1 LVFSSAIFIYVF
13 LPLTL
18 LGFYFLSRRGGLV
31 AGSLWLIAASLVFYA
46 HWKPAHLGLLA
57 ASTLGNYLIGRW
69 MQLWPAQSRR
79 LLVLGVA
86 GNLTLLGYYKYAF
99 FLCSQVLALPL
110 ESCDGLSGDLPLAIS
125 FFTFTQ
131 IAFLVDVAHRNVA
144 TLSLQRYS
152 LFVTFFPHLIAG
164 PIVHYHALAP
174 QFEDGRRFRI
184 TAGNLAIGGAI
195 FTIGLFKKVVLADRF
210 GAVAS
215 PIFAIADGTG
225 TVSTPAAWIGAGAY
239 TLQIYFDFSGYSD
252 MAIGL
257 ARMFGVGFPENFNSP
272 YKATSL
278 IEFWRRW
285 HMTLSQFLRDYLYIP
300 LGGNRHGRWHRYFN
314 LMITMLLGGLW
325 HGANWTFLVWG
336 GLHGLGLVLNNLWRR
351 LYRPATPPGRTYTVG
366 CWLVTILFVML
377 CWVCFRAGS
386 LDTAIK
392 IYSAMIGLNV
402 PGGIL
407 PPQPPHMYLLMLAGV
422 AICLWL
428 PNRQTCFA
436 TTVTGGKLF
445 QLLRFRS
452 DLIYIAVIAL
462 MLIASLVSVF
472 RNASPEFLYFDF

>member
-1 LVFSSAIFIYVF
+1 MVFSSAIFIYVF

-18 LGFYFLSRRGGLV
+18 LGFYFLSRRGGV
-31 AGSLWLIAASLVFYA
+31 VTGSLWLIAASLVFYA
-46 HWKPAHLGLLA
+46 HWKPAHLSLLA
-57 ASTLGNYLIGRW
+57 ASTLGNYMIGRR
-69 MQLWPAQSRR
+69 MQLWPAQSRH

-86 GNLTLLGYYKYAF
+86 GNLALLGYYKYAF

-110 ESCDGLSGDLPLAIS
+110 ESCGGLSGDLPLAIS

-131 IAFLVDVAHRNVA
+131 IAFLVDVSHRNVV

-164 PIVHYHALAP
+164 PIVHYHGLAP
-174 QFEDGRRFRI
+174 QFEDDRRFRI
-184 TAGNLAIGGAI
+184 TAENLAIGGAI

-215 PIFAIADGTG
+215 PIFAIADSTG
-225 TVSTPAAWIGAGAY
+225 PVSTPAAWIGAGAY

-257 ARMFGVGFPENFNSP
+257 ARMFGIKFPENFNSP

-300 LGGNRHGRWHRYFN
+300 LGGNRHGRWRRHLN

-351 LYRPATPPGRTYTVG
+351 LYRPATPPGHAYTLG

-377 CWVCFRAGS
+377 CWVCFRASS

-392 IYSAMIGLNV
+392 IYSAMIGLN
-402 PGGIL
+402 PDGGKL
-407 PPQPPHMYLLMLAGV
+407 PPHPPHTYLLMLAGV

-428 PNRQTCFA
+428 PNRQNCFA
-436 TTVTGGKLF
+436 ATVTGGKLF

-452 DLIYIAVIAL
+452 DLIYTAAIAL